1 MTLPA
6 LITLVV
12 VASAFL
18 LLAFSKYRAEW
29 ILLGALSCLLVF
41 GLIEPSDA
49 LVGLSNEGMVAVGL
63 LFVVSA
69 GLKDTGGVAR
79 MIEKILG
86 SPKTIRA
93 ALIRIMTPAALL
105 STVLNNTP
113 VVAVLL
119 PVVGDWAKRRQVAPS
134 KLLLPLSYAAILGGT
149 CTLIGTSTNLVVNGL
164 LVAEGLPSLGLF
176 EIGKIGLPCTLLGL
190 LYLWLF
196 ADRLLPDRRS
206 AIEQV
211 EGTREYSVEMIV
223 EEGSS
228 LVGRSIEEAG
238 LRHLPN
244 VYLMEIE
251 RDGELLVAVSGRE
264 RLRALDRLVFVGVVD
279 SVVELQKIRGLTP
292 ATDSVFELDTPRE
305 ERTLVEA
312 VVSSACPLIG
322 TTIREG
328 QFRTVYQAAIIAVA
342 RDGERIHRKIGDISL
357 RPGDTLLLETHPS
370 FLTRHRHSRDF
381 FLVSGVDTW
390 TAPRHH
396 RAGIAVAILLLMMAS
411 VATGLLPL
419 VTAALLAAGAML
431 MTRCTSL
438 MAARRA
444 VDWQVLMIITAALGL
459 GRALQVTGAADAIA
473 QGLLAVAGESPVQAL
488 AAVYLLTMIFTETMS
503 NAAAA
508 VIMYPVA
515 HGAALALGADPI
527 PFAIAIMIAASASF
541 LTPIGYQTNLMVYGP
556 GGYRFSDY
564 LRLGIV
570 PSLAMWALTTALV
583 PWFWPF

>member
-1 MTLPA
+1 MTTPA
-6 LITLVV
+6 LITLIV
-12 VASAFL
+12 VAVAFL
-18 LLAFSKYRAEW
+18 LLSLSKQRAEW
-29 ILLGALSCLLVF
+29 ILLSALATLLVL

-86 SPKTIRA
+86 SPRTIRS
-93 ALIRIMTPAALL
+93 ALIRLMTPAALL
-105 STVLNNTP
+105 STALNNTP

-119 PVVGDWAKRRQVAPS
+119 PVVGDWAKRRGVAPS
-134 KLLLPLSYAAILGGT
+134 KLLLPLSYAAIMGGT

-164 LVAEGLPSLGLF
+164 LVAECLPSLGLF
-176 EIGKIGLPCTLLGL
+176 EIGKIGLPITLLGL

-196 ADRLLPDRRS
+196 ADRLLPDRSS
-206 AIEQV
+206 AIHQV
-211 EGTREYSVEMIV
+211 EDPREYSVEMIV
-223 EEGSS
+223 ESDS
-228 LVGRSIEEAG
+228 PLVGRSIEDAG

-251 RDGELLVAVSGRE
+251 RDGDLLVAVSSRE
-264 RLRALDRLVFVGVVD
+264 RLRANDRLIFVGVVD
-279 SVVELQKIRGLTP
+279 SVVELQKIRGL
-292 ATDSVFELDTPRE
+292 ATAAESVFELDTPRE

-312 VVSSACPLIG
+312 VVSTACPLVG
-322 TTIREG
+322 TTIRDG
-328 QFRTVYQAAIIAVA
+328 RFRSVYQAAIIAGA
-342 RDGERIHRKIGDISL
+342 RDGERLRRKIGDIVL

-381 FLVSGVDTW
+381 FLVSGVDSW

-396 RAGIAVAILLLMMAS
+396 RAGLAVAILLLMMAT
-411 VATGLLPL
+411 VATGILPL

-431 MTRCTSL
+431 VTGCTSL
-438 MAARRA
+438 LAARRA
-444 VDWQVLMIITAALGL
+444 VDWQVLMVIATALGL
-459 GRALQVTGAADAIA
+459 GRALQITGAADVIA
-473 QGLLAVAGESPVQAL
+473 QGLLAAAGESPVQAL
-488 AAVYLLTMIFTETMS
+488 AAIYLLTMLFTETMS

-515 HGAALALGADPI
+515 RGAATALEVDPI

-564 LRLGIV
+564 LRLGIF
-570 PSLAMWALTTALV
+570 PSIAMWALPTALV
-583 PWFWPF
+583 PWIWPF